1 MSLPALAS
9 TAGRAPVGNE
19 RRAWGRFLR
28 HRLAL
33 PSLLLLAL
41 FAFVGAAAPWVA
53 PYDPYT
59 LATSAEGN
67 IYFDSPPSREFW
79 LGTDPVGRDVLS
91 RLIFGTRVSLAIG
104 LSASLLALVV
114 GGLLGVVAGYR
125 GGWTDTLLSRFTD
138 AVAAFPSLFLI
149 LTISSFVSPSLL
161 NVVAVIGLL
170 SWVPT
175 YRLMRA
181 ETLKLRRQE
190 FVEAAGALGSGD
202 AWIMARHI
210 LPNAAAPII
219 VQTTLGVAEA
229 ILTESA
235 LSFLGLGVQQPIA
248 SWGTMLADART
259 ITVLQGQPWL
269 WLPAGLAILSTVLAI
284 NFLGDGLRDSLNPRD
299 G

>member
-1 MSLPALAS
+1 MNAAAAAS
-9 TAGRAPVGNE
+9 VPL
-19 RRAWGRFLR
+19 RRRTWWRFAR

-33 PSLLLLAL
+33 PSLVLLVSLV
-41 FAFVGAAAPWVA
+41 FVGVAAPWIA
-53 PYDPYT
+53 PHNPYE
-59 LATSAEGN
+59 LATSTEGN
-67 IYFDSPPSREFW
+67 IYFGSPPSREFW

-91 RLIFGTRVSLAIG
+91 RLIFGTRVSLGIG
-104 LSASLLALVV
+104 ISASLIALAI
-114 GGLLGVVAGYR
+114 GTLLGVTAGYW

-149 LTISSFVSPSLL
+149 LTISSFVKPSLF

-175 YRLMRA
+175 FRLMRA
-181 ETLKLRRQE
+181 ETLKLRHQD
-190 FVEAAGALGSGD
+190 FVEAAGALGGGD
-202 AWIMARHI
+202 ARIMLRHI

-248 SWGTMLADART
+248 SWGSMLSDART
-259 ITVLQGQPWL
+259 ITVLESQPWL
-269 WLPAGLAILSTVLAI
+269 WLPAGFAILSTVLAI
-284 NFLGDGLRDSLNPRD
+284 NFLGDGLGDSLNPRET
-299 G
+299 

>member
-1 MSLPALAS
+1 VSALPSPVLVTPAK
-9 TAGRAPVGNE
+9 TRGRAWV
-19 RRAWGRFLR
+19 RFLQ

-33 PSLLLLAL
+33 PSLLLLL
-41 FAFVGAAAPWVA
+41 VYAFIGAAAPWVA
-53 PYDPYT
+53 PHDPYT

-67 IYFDSPPSREFW
+67 IYFESPPSREFW
-79 LGTDPVGRDVLS
+79 LGTDAIGRDVLS
-91 RLIFGTRVSLAIG
+91 RLIYGTRISLAIG

-114 GGLLGVVAGYR
+114 GSFLGIVAGYR
-125 GGWTDTLLSRFTD
+125 GGVTDTLLSRFTD

-149 LTISSFVSPSLL
+149 LTISSFVSPSLF

-181 ETLKLRRQE
+181 ETLKLRRQD
-190 FVEAAGALGSGD
+190 FVEAAGALGSSD
-202 AWIMARHI
+202 AQIMARHI
-210 LPNAAAPII
+210 LPNAVAPII

-235 LSFLGLGVQQPIA
+235 LSFLGLGVQQPLA

-269 WLPAGLAILSTVLAI
+269 WLPAGFAILSTVLAI
-284 NFLGDGLRDSLNPRD
+284 NFLGDGLRDSLNPRES
-299 G
+299 

>member
-1 MSLPALAS
+1 MSALPSPVLVTPAK
-9 TAGRAPVGNE
+9 TRGRAWV
-19 RRAWGRFLR
+19 RFLQ

-33 PSLLLLAL
+33 PSLLLLLAY
-41 FAFVGAAAPWVA
+41 AFIGAAAPWVA
-53 PYDPYT
+53 PHDPYT

-67 IYFDSPPSREFW
+67 IYFESPPSREFW
-79 LGTDPVGRDVLS
+79 LGTDAIGRDVLS
-91 RLIFGTRVSLAIG
+91 RLIYGTRISLAIG

-114 GGLLGVVAGYR
+114 GSFLGIVAGYR
-125 GGWTDTLLSRFTD
+125 GGVTDTLLSRFTD

-149 LTISSFVSPSLL
+149 LTISSFVSPSLF

-181 ETLKLRRQE
+181 ETLKLRRQD
-190 FVEAAGALGSGD
+190 FVEAAGALGSSD
-202 AWIMARHI
+202 AQIMARHI
-210 LPNAAAPII
+210 LPNAVAPII

-235 LSFLGLGVQQPIA
+235 LSFLGLGVQQPLA

-269 WLPAGLAILSTVLAI
+269 WLPAGFAILSTVLAI
-284 NFLGDGLRDSLNPRD
+284 NFLGDGLRDSLNPRE

>member
-1 MSLPALAS
+1 MIPTLAS
-9 TAGRAPVGNE
+9 PEPAPTTRND
-19 RRAWGRFLR
+19 RRAWGRFIR

-33 PSLLLLAL
+33 PSLLLLAA
-41 FAFVGAAAPWVA
+41 FAVVGAAAPWIA
-53 PYDPYT
+53 PHDPYA
-59 LATSAEGN
+59 LATSASGN
-67 IYFDSPPSREFW
+67 IYFGSPPSREFW

-91 RLIFGTRVSLAIG
+91 RLIYGTRVSLGIG

-114 GGLLGVVAGYR
+114 GSLLGIVAGYR
-125 GGWTDTLLSRFTD
+125 GGWTDTLLSRLTD

-149 LTISSFVSPSLL
+149 LTISSFVSPSLF
-161 NVVAVIGLL
+161 NVIAVIGLL

-175 YRLMRA
+175 FRLMRA
-181 ETLKLRRQE
+181 ETLKLRRQD

-202 AWIMARHI
+202 AQIMARHI

-259 ITVLQGQPWL
+259 ITVLQSQPWL
-269 WLPAGLAILSTVLAI
+269 WLPPGFAILITVLAI
-284 NFLGDGLRDSLNPRD
+284 NFLGDGLRDGLNPRES
-299 G
+299 

>member
-1 MSLPALAS
+1 MNAAAAS
-9 TAGRAPVGNE
+9 VPL
-19 RRAWGRFLR
+19 RRRTWRRFAR

-33 PSLLLLAL
+33 PSLALLVSLVI
-41 FAFVGAAAPWVA
+41 VGVAAPWIA
-53 PYDPYT
+53 PHNPYE
-59 LATSAEGN
+59 LATSTEGN
-67 IYFDSPPSREFW
+67 IYFGNPPSREFW

-104 LSASLLALVV
+104 ISASLIALAI
-114 GGLLGVVAGYR
+114 GTLLGVTAGYW

-149 LTISSFVSPSLL
+149 LTISSFVKPSLF

-175 YRLMRA
+175 FRLMRA
-181 ETLKLRRQE
+181 ETLKLRHQD
-190 FVEAAGALGSGD
+190 FVEAAGALGGSD
-202 AWIMARHI
+202 TRIMLRHI

-248 SWGTMLADART
+248 SWGSMLSDART
-259 ITVLQGQPWL
+259 ITVLESQPWL
-269 WLPAGLAILSTVLAI
+269 WLPAGFAILSTVLAI
-284 NFLGDGLRDSLNPRD
+284 NFLGDGLGDSLNSRET
-299 G
+299 

>member
-1 MSLPALAS
+1 VSALPSPVLVTPAK
-9 TAGRAPVGNE
+9 TRGRAWV
-19 RRAWGRFLR
+19 RFLQ

-33 PSLLLLAL
+33 PSLLLLLAY
-41 FAFVGAAAPWVA
+41 AFIGAAAPWVA
-53 PYDPYT
+53 PHDPYT

-67 IYFDSPPSREFW
+67 IYFESPPSREFW
-79 LGTDPVGRDVLS
+79 LGTDAIGRDVLS
-91 RLIFGTRVSLAIG
+91 RLIYGTRISLAIG

-114 GGLLGVVAGYR
+114 GSFLGIVAGYR
-125 GGWTDTLLSRFTD
+125 GGVTDTLLSRFTD

-149 LTISSFVSPSLL
+149 LTISSFVSPSLF

-175 YRLMRA
+175 FRLMRA
-181 ETLKLRRQE
+181 ETLKLRRQD

-202 AWIMARHI
+202 AQIMARHI
-210 LPNAAAPII
+210 LPNAVAPII

-235 LSFLGLGVQQPIA
+235 LSFLGLGVQQPLA

-269 WLPAGLAILSTVLAI
+269 WLPAGFAILSTVLAI
-284 NFLGDGLRDSLNPRD
+284 NFLGDGLRDSLNPRES
-299 G
+299 